1 MKIAYLLIAS
11 LLFAGCAGKRIT
23 SNHARDVIVGKPQ
36 DVLEKEDVEIVK
48 VSQAS
53 GSEAVVE
60 TRLKTAFRLE
70 KVQGQWIV
78 KDVRLGHDQ
87 WETVANL
94 LQTLETVRIEETRK
108 MLDRIADAVR
118 KYREATGSM
127 PSFKDYIALS
137 DLLSP
142 KYLTPLVRLD
152 AWRRPLA
159 AERMDANT
167 IRLVSAGPDGKFGT
181 EDDLRLIVP

>member
-1 MKIAYLLIAS
+1 
-11 LLFAGCAGKRIT
+11 
-23 SNHARDVIVGKPQ
+23 
-36 DVLEKEDVEIVK
+36 
-48 VSQAS
+48 
-53 GSEAVVE
+53 
-60 TRLKTAFRLE
+60 
-70 KVQGQWIV
+70 
-78 KDVRLGHDQ
+78 
-87 WETVANL
+87 
-94 LQTLETVRIEETRK
+94 